1 MSEGT
6 RKDPTYLYFKE
17 ICEQNKRLEEKLDEL
32 IRVTSRMVDIIQ
44 DTVPER
50 KLVYGING
58 LAELLC
64 CSISTANRIK
74 SSHIIDPAVSQVN
87 RTIVIDA
94 QKALELLSSSKS
106 KWTDLGKTRLKSL
119 KK

>member
-1 MSEGT
+1 MPEGT
-6 RKDPTYLYFKE
+6 RKDPTYLYYKE

-50 KLVYGING
+50 KLVYGIDG
-58 LAELLC
+58 LKELLC
-64 CSISTANRIK
+64 CSKSTANRIK
-74 SSHIIDPAVSQVN
+74 ACGIIDPAISQVN
-87 RTIVIDA
+87 RTIIIDA
-94 QKALELLSSSKS
+94 QKALELLSTSKS
-106 KWTDLGKTRLKSL
+106 KWAHLGKTRLKYY